1 MNVIYDISV
10 LAQAQRNP
18 KARTGVFRV
27 VDNVARGLANSQELN
42 VRFCVAEGV
51 NDPVDFLAGDVQLK
65 DIDLALSASARF
77 RLHLYRHIY
86 RLTDRVATVEPGMRL
101 RSIKALRKSLYRL
114 SEFSTWPGR
123 VLNDRDLA
131 FAEIYHSPFNPIP
144 KQAREARGLKRFLTI
159 YDLIPI
165 LCPALFDADLNN
177 LLREA
182 LASLGPEDFAICI
195 SESTKNDLCNHRPD
209 LDPAKIFVT
218 PLAASGLFYPCNDTD
233 VLAQIRVKYGIP
245 EGVPYLLSLSTL
257 EPRKNIEQVIK
268 VFARL
273 VKEES
278 IKDLRLVLVGTKGW
292 NYDKILEAVRTM
304 ELSEERIILTG
315 YVADEDLAPFYSG
328 ALAFIYVS
336 LYEGFGLPPLEAMQ
350 CGTPVITSNRSSL
363 PEVVA
368 DAGIMLDP
376 FDEDGA
382 CQAILELYRNTAL
395 REQMRR
401 RSLERSRQ
409 FNWNRC
415 VSETIAA
422 YRIALTN

>member
-1 MNVIYDISV
+1 MLAIGGNGGESLDRGFKQQSV
-10 LAQAQRNP
+10 
-18 KARTGVFRV
+18 
-27 VDNVARGLANSQELN
+27 
-42 VRFCVAEGV
+42 
-51 NDPVDFLAGDVQLK
+51 
-65 DIDLALSASARF
+65 
-77 RLHLYRHIY
+77 
-86 RLTDRVATVEPGMRL
+86 
-101 RSIKALRKSLYRL
+101 
-114 SEFSTWPGR
+114 
-123 VLNDRDLA
+123 
-131 FAEIYHSPFNPIP
+131 
-144 KQAREARGLKRFLTI
+144 
-159 YDLIPI
+159 
-165 LCPALFDADLNN
+165 
-177 LLREA
+177 
-182 LASLGPEDFAICI
+182 
-195 SESTKNDLCNHRPD
+195 
-209 LDPAKIFVT
+209 
-218 PLAASGLFYPCNDTD
+218 
-233 VLAQIRVKYGIP
+233 
-245 EGVPYLLSLSTL
+245 
-257 EPRKNIEQVIK
+257 
-268 VFARL
+268 
-273 VKEES
+273 
-278 IKDLRLVLVGTKGW
+278 DLRLVLVGTKGW

>member
-10 LAQAQRNP
+10 LAQAQRHP

-27 VDNVARGLANSQELN
+27 VDNVARGLAASHELN
-42 VRFCVAEGV
+42 VRFCIAEGV
-51 NDPVDFLAGDVQLK
+51 NDPVDFLARDAQLK
-65 DIDLALSASARF
+65 DVDLALSASAHF
-77 RLHLYRHIY
+77 RLRLYRQIH
-86 RLTDRVATVEPGMRL
+86 RLTDRVDTVEPGMKL
-101 RSIKALRKSLYRL
+101 TSIKALRKSLYRL
-114 SEFSTWPGR
+114 SEFSTRPGR
-123 VLNDRDLA
+123 VLNVQDLA
-131 FAEIYHSPFNPIP
+131 SAEIYHSPFKPIP
-144 KQAREARGLKRFLTI
+144 KQAREARGLKRFLTV

-165 LCPALFDADLNN
+165 LYPALFESDLNS

-182 LASLGPEDFAICI
+182 LDSLGPEDCAICI
-195 SESTKNDLCNHRPD
+195 SESTKNDLCSQRPD
-209 LDPAKIFVT
+209 LDPARIFVT
-218 PLAASGLFYPCNDTD
+218 PLAASGLFYPCNDAD
-233 VLAQIRVKYGIP
+233 RLAQIRLKYGIP

-268 VFARL
+268 VFAHL

-278 IKDLRLVLVGTKGW
+278 IKDLRLVLVGAKGW
-292 NYDKILEAVRTM
+292 NYDKILELVSTM
-304 ELSEERIILTG
+304 EVSEDRIMLTG
-315 YVADEDLAPFYSG
+315 YVADEDLAPIYSG

-363 PEVVA
+363 PEVVG

-382 CQAILELYRNTAL
+382 CQAILELYRDAAL